1 MTLTAVLLP
10 IMHARPALWPFA
22 AGALGVLA
30 WCRLASAHH
39 YPSDVLAGACVG
51 AATALP
57 VSAWLIG

>member
-22 AGALGVLA
+22 AGALGALA

-51 AATALP
+51 AAIALP